1 MIITHDM
8 NRNIYL
14 LYNFKFFRD
23 FLLIA
28 PVIIPFY
35 KENNLTAFQIL
46 LVQAVFS
53 ASMLMFEIPSGYF
66 SDRCGRKKTLVAGGT
81 AVCIGLFLYC
91 FSSSLILFMICEVF
105 LGFGFSMCSGTESA
119 LLYDT
124 LHAEGKTSDYRKKE
138 SHAEFFSRSGAALS
152 SVAGGFLGSVSL
164 RLPFFFNAASAI
176 MIPLSAAFM
185 RDVRNSEVRRSG
197 VMKEIIAA
205 VLFSIRHP
213 VILSAGFVSGAVL
226 TCGIISIWGYFLLLP
241 DLEIPLSAYGILFF
255 FFQTFS
261 ALGARFSHS
270 ISALIGKKGTLS
282 LLMMIPLIF
291 IAVASFKY
299 AVILSFLQSF
309 LWGVSI
315 PFFLDIINSKA
326 ESHIRATVLSTVSMG
341 SRVLYVGIGPVFGL
355 IVDVFGA
362 PKGFLFL
369 SAVFILCAVSGVLIY
384 LRGKERN

>member
-1 MIITHDM
+1 M

-53 ASMLMFEIPSGYF
+53 ASLLLFEIPSGYF
-66 SDRCGRKKTLVAGGT
+66 SDRCGRKRTLIAGGI
-81 AVCIGLFLYC
+81 AVCVGLLIYC
-91 FSSSLILFMICEVF
+91 FSSSLIMFMICEIF

-124 LHAEGKTSDYRKKE
+124 LHADGKASDYRKKE
-138 SHAEFFSRSGAALS
+138 SHAEFFARLGAALS
-152 SVAGGFLGSVSL
+152 SVAGGFIASVSL
-164 RLPFFFNAASAI
+164 RLPFFFNAASAV

-185 RDVRNSEVRRSG
+185 RDVKTAEVRRSG
-197 VMKEIIAA
+197 VMKEIINA

-226 TCGIISIWGYFLLLP
+226 TCGIISIWGYFLILP
-241 DLEIPLSAYGILFF
+241 DLEIPLSAYGLLFF
-255 FFQTFS
+255 FFQISS

-270 ISALIGKKGTLS
+270 ISAFIGKKKTLA
-282 LLMMIPLIF
+282 LLLLIPVIYVS
-291 IAVASFKY
+291 VAFFKY
-299 AVILSFLQSF
+299 AVILAFLQSF
-309 LWGVSI
+309 LWGVAT

-326 ESHIRATVLSTVSMG
+326 ESRIRATVLSTVSMG
-341 SRVLYVGIGPVFGL
+341 SRVLYVAVGPVFGL
-355 IVDVFGA
+355 VVDAFGA

-369 SAVFILCAVSGVLIY
+369 SGIFILCASAGLFIY
-384 LRGKERN
+384 LRGRKKD